1 MDPMLAATSF
11 ATIVSLL
18 ADFVAHRGSNESKSY
33 DEFMAWLSEQRHDE
47 IKSLLELNTSTTIGI
62 KALLGE
68 SQKEILERLQSL
80 DRSMATFA
88 AGFDAYRGI
97 AEAAHPASALSAQA
111 ISLLQQFHDSG
122 ASKVLESKYFSGTAL
137 HIVDGPSNG
146 SLEYTDPRFLND
158 DLTTLV
164 ELGLLDLELNSRG
177 ERLFVFK
184 RSAAGF
190 VQALRGA

>member
-1 MDPMLAATSF
+1 MEPMLAATSF

-18 ADFVAHRGSNESKSY
+18 ADFVAHRGANEGKSF

-47 IKSLLELNTSTTIGI
+47 IKSLLELNTNTTIGI

-88 AGFDAYRGI
+88 AGFDAYRGL
-97 AEAAHPASALSAQA
+97 AEAAHPRSALSAQA
-111 ISLLQQFHDSG
+111 ISLLKQFYDSG
-122 ASKVLESKYFSGTAL
+122 ASKVLESKDLSGTAL
-137 HIVDGPSNG
+137 HVVDGPSNA
-146 SLEYTDPRFLND
+146 SLEFSDPRFLND

-164 ELGLLDLELNSRG
+164 ELGLLDLDYNGRG
-177 ERLFVFK
+177 ERLFVLK
-184 RSAAGF
+184 RSAARF
-190 VQALRGA
+190 VESLRGA

>member
-1 MDPMLAATSF
+1 MLAATSF

-18 ADFVAHRGSNESKSY
+18 ADFVAHRGANEGKSF

-47 IKSLLELNTSTTIGI
+47 IKSLLELNTNTTIGI

-88 AGFDAYRGI
+88 AGFDAYRGL
-97 AEAAHPASALSAQA
+97 AEAARPRSALSAQA
-111 ISLLQQFHDSG
+111 ISLLKQFYDSG
-122 ASKVLESKYFSGTAL
+122 ASKVLQTKCLSGTAL
-137 HIVDGPSNG
+137 HVVDGPSNA
-146 SLEYTDPRFLND
+146 SLEFSDPRFLND

-164 ELGLLDLELNSRG
+164 ELGLLDLDYNGRG

-184 RSAAGF
+184 RSAARF
-190 VQALRGA
+190 VESLRGA